1 MYLYK
6 DAEAEKWVHRPLG
19 SKLLCE
25 RLGIRYEDYQNGSDD
40 DVNAFLDL
48 LAEIP
53 LEEKRKSMEDDL
65 NVLGFFG
72 TAPLY

>member
-1 MYLYK
+1 MFVYK
-6 DAEAEKWVHRPLG
+6 DAEAEKWANRPLG

-25 RLGIRYEDYQNGSDD
+25 RLGIQYEDYENGSDD

-53 LEEKRKSMEDDL
+53 LQEKVDDAQAGMIAL
-65 NVLGFFG
+65 RIG
-72 TAPLY
+72 

>member
-1 MYLYK
+1 MFVYK
-6 DAEAEKWVHRPLG
+6 NADAEKWANRPLG

-25 RLGIRYEDYQNGSDD
+25 RLGIQYEDYQNGSDD

-53 LEEKRKSMEDDL
+53 YEEKVKSFKDSVM
-65 NVLGFFG
+65 VLRIE
-72 TAPLY
+72 